1 MVAFDNVVDEEDLCV
16 AESWGGDT
24 ELAGAQSFEENCA
37 TLLSEARLNW
47 GRCLYDILICIY
59 IFIMSSFSE

>member
-1 MVAFDNVVDEEDLCV
+1 MVANDLVDQEDLCV

-37 TLLSEARLNW
+37 TLLSEERVIWERHLGN
-47 GRCLYDILICIY
+47 ILI
-59 IFIMSSFSE
+59 